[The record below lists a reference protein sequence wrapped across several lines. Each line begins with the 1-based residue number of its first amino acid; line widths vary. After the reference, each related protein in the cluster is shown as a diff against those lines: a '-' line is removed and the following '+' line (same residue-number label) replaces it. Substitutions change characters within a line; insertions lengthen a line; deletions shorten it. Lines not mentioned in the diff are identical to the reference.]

1 MNDSRAQEAP
11 PTEAVILMAGI
22 GSRLGTAGRAL
33 AKPLVSIAERP
44 LISYTFDAFERAG
57 VTTVHTVMGAN
68 SDRLIDRIE
77 PLLPRR
83 MQLNS
88 IVNQQWQKQNGVSVL
103 AASGHVKPPFFL
115 VMGDH
120 LFDYAILEMLQR
132 AIAAPLSLAIDRKI
146 DSIFDLDDAMKVR
159 TDGDHIVAIA
169 KDLDDYDAIDTGVFL
184 CSAEIFS
191 YLRRAQRDGDCS
203 LADGVR
209 LMASE
214 RKARAV
220 DIADAWWQDV
230 DTPEML
236 ARAEQE
242 SARLLRQSGSG
253 LAAERVAGKER
264 ADA

>member
-1 MNDSRAQEAP
+1 MDGSREQETP
-11 PTEAVILMAGI
+11 VTEAVILMAGI
-22 GSRLGTAGRAL
+22 GSRLGTASRAL

-44 LISYTFDAFERAG
+44 LISYTLDAFERAG
-57 VTTVHTVMGAN
+57 VTTVHAVMGAN
-68 SDRLIDRIE
+68 SDRLTRQIE
-77 PLLPRR
+77 PLLPAR

-88 IVNQQWQKQNGVSVL
+88 IINPQWQKQNGVSVL
-103 AASGHVKPPFFL
+103 AASSHVKPPFFL

-120 LFDYAILEMLQR
+120 LFEYAMLEMLQS
-132 AIAAPLSLAIDRKI
+132 AMAAPLSLAIDRKI
-146 DSIFDLDDAMKVR
+146 ASIFDLDDAMKVR

-169 KDLDDYDAIDTGVFL
+169 KDLDEYDAIDTGVFL
-184 CSAEIFS
+184 CSAEIFN

-214 RKARAV
+214 QKARAV

-236 ARAEQE
+236 ARAERE
-242 SARLLRQSGSG
+242 SARLLRESGRW
-253 LAAERVAGKER
+253 LAEEGVAGKER

>member
-1 MNDSRAQEAP
+1 MDDSRAQEAP
-11 PTEAVILMAGI
+11 VTEAVILMAGI

-33 AKPLVSIAERP
+33 AKSLVSIGGRP

-57 VTTVHTVMGAN
+57 VTTVHAVMGAN
-68 SDRLIDRIE
+68 SDRLTRQIE
-77 PLLPRR
+77 PLLPGR
-83 MQLNS
+83 MQLHS
-88 IVNQQWQKQNGVSVL
+88 ISNHQWQKQNGVSVL
-103 AASGHVKPPFFL
+103 VAADHVKPPFFL

-120 LFDYAILEMLQR
+120 LFEYAILETLQR
-132 AIAAPLSLAIDRKI
+132 AIAAPLSLAVDRKI

-159 TDGDHIVAIA
+159 TDGDYIVAIA

-184 CSAEIFS
+184 CSAEIFN
-191 YLRRAQRDGDCS
+191 YLRRAQRGGDCS

-214 RKARAV
+214 QKARAV
-220 DIADAWWQDV
+220 DIADAWWQDI

-236 ARAEQE
+236 ARAERE
-242 SARLLRQSGSG
+242 SARLLRESGRR
-253 LAAERVAGKER
+253 LAEEGVAGEER